1 MKQYLKDGKHGIPWE
16 DAAQALNDQD
26 EKGLS
31 LLLLACEVQ
40 HVPLIRL
47 LIEQPVIDINI
58 TANDAGTALSIAAQ
72 LGNIEALKLL
82 LKNENIDLEK
92 QQKGSPL
99 HAVGHSYWRSQTDQ
113 QVTDE
118 VSTMHLL
125 ISHGF
130 DVNHL
135 DKNGATPLHSH
146 VRHEHSHLVKTL
158 LDTKLVDITI
168 RENFDTFGKT
178 ALFDACSMGLVAE
191 DSDLNVV
198 DLLLNYGAIHNVVE
212 TDLEPRVVE
221 SPEAVRSMIA
231 QICKSV
237 SNRGLASLKCRWSSI
252 AEAVYNGN
260 ENVVTTLV
268 SHWKKYFT
276 IEALHQAHLDITFHG
291 PWPKH
296 VHFQQRIKFPKTFNS
311 KTIDTNLL
319 HLAIDSGVC
328 KMIPLL
334 MGASTNELCYN
345 YLYHTVGMC
354 LSPIS
359 TGQLYPIACCLLSHA
374 VLISNDDAT
383 MTKVLLDH
391 CSLSPNF
398 VSKREKALGFSAL
411 TVAIAMGYVNV
422 MNVLLDYS
430 PLLPD
435 KKVSNIKDN
444 NLVTSLW
451 APFFF
456 KEENFPREKK
466 NVHKCISILLAN
478 GANPNIRMN
487 TSIDYTGKN
496 YNTRDFTEKNSIING
511 NYTILYAASVSGDHV
526 LVDLLLNFKDLEGE
540 KLDICNGKNAKV
552 DDGTNDKYHESPWY
566 GVCKKLAFL
575 QPPVHADYVQDLF
588 KTAHVLLNFI
598 TNWFWSSFQARNE
611 LNRAPNFNCE
621 APISILIRAAKE
633 CRALNDEPFEE
644 DTEKKSAALDPRPQ
658 LLLNLI
664 WALIARIKLSDSRGV
679 GGQKPTSFHKQ
690 SEPVSHLYLSCF
702 KEQRNIQIQFIR
714 THVEHRS
721 IKDASKVIC
730 QDKFVVK
737 YAITNIDGFEL
748 NYADESLK
756 QDPELIEL
764 ATKHGRLDLA
774 TKEQLR
780 DITFLKSAVQNSCQ
794 SVSTL
799 PADLRNDKELLSL
812 LLASNHG
819 ALAWLSTEL
828 QDDKDFILGILH
840 QGVPILI
847 AEEADSDKYF
857 TRYLKNTKLHKNV
870 KQLLRYC
877 SSRLQQDVEVVREA
891 VGLAGENLQFASK
904 EMKSNPNIVRVAVA
918 QNGLSLQF
926 GSKEMKSDK
935 DIVRRAVAQNGLAL
949 KFANEDL
956 KRIPSIVIQA
966 VTRTGMALEY
976 AHEDLQGCIS
986 VADCAVK
993 QDGCALQFPVK
1004 RWGLCPNKILT
1015 DESSDTYYKERAEDE
1030 NYEEY
1035 EESLKSLCLA
1045 AITSP
1050 TATIEQIMEI
1060 VPVNFKRD
1068 KPFAIKVLSLD
1079 GHALE
1084 HLSFFN
1090 DDDNCVL
1097 TAVKQTG
1104 SAICHA
1110 STRLEHRE
1118 DMVLLAIQTN
1128 EEAVKGVTDR
1138 DVIMKAV
1145 AQKGCVLNYVEDVF
1159 KNDKEIVRAAVQND
1173 GYAIDYAS
1181 DKWRNNREMLL
1192 IAVANNHPDLHDGET
1207 CLEWMSDELKDDY
1220 DVAKMAVSCNPNAY
1234 YDVSDRL
1241 KKKHEI
1247 ALLFARHK
1255 FWLDFETVEEWMPPS
1270 LLADPDFMA
1279 KVRQ

>member
-1 MKQYLKDGKHGIPWE
+1 MKQYLKEGKHGVPWE

-47 LIEQPVIDINI
+47 LIEQ
-58 TANDAGTALSIAAQ
+58 TA
-72 LGNIEALKLL
+72 
-82 LKNENIDLEK
+82 
-92 QQKGSPL
+92 
-99 HAVGHSYWRSQTDQ
+99 
-113 QVTDE
+113 
-118 VSTMHLL
+118 
-125 ISHGF
+125 
-130 DVNHL
+130 
-135 DKNGATPLHSH
+135 
-146 VRHEHSHLVKTL
+146 
-158 LDTKLVDITI
+158 
-168 RENFDTFGKT
+168 
-178 ALFDACSMGLVAE
+178 
-191 DSDLNVV
+191 
-198 DLLLNYGAIHNVVE
+198 
-212 TDLEPRVVE
+212 
-221 SPEAVRSMIA
+221 
-231 QICKSV
+231 
-237 SNRGLASLKCRWSSI
+237 
-252 AEAVYNGN
+252 
-260 ENVVTTLV
+260 
-268 SHWKKYFT
+268 
-276 IEALHQAHLDITFHG
+276 
-291 PWPKH
+291 
-296 VHFQQRIKFPKTFNS
+296 
-311 KTIDTNLL
+311 
-319 HLAIDSGVC
+319 
-328 KMIPLL
+328 
-334 MGASTNELCYN
+334 
-345 YLYHTVGMC
+345 
-354 LSPIS
+354 
-359 TGQLYPIACCLLSHA
+359 
-374 VLISNDDAT
+374 
-383 MTKVLLDH
+383 
-391 CSLSPNF
+391 LSPNF
-398 VSKREKALGFSAL
+398 VSKREESRGFSAL

-487 TSIDYTGKN
+487 TRIEYTGRN
-496 YNTRDFTEKNSIING
+496 YNTRDFTEKYSIING

-540 KLDICNGKNAKV
+540 KYGSLCKDICNGKNAKV
-552 DDGTNDKYHESPWY
+552 DDGTNDEYHESPWY

-664 WALIARIKLSDSRGV
+664 WTLCARIQHWDSRGV
-679 GGQKPTSFHKQ
+679 GQKPTSFHKQ

-780 DITFLKSAVQNSCQ
+780 DITFLKSAVQNCSK
-794 SVSTL
+794 SVATL

-840 QGVPILI
+840 QGVPTLI
-847 AEEADSDKYF
+847 AEEADSDKFY

-904 EMKSNPNIVRVAVA
+904 
-918 QNGLSLQF
+918 
-926 GSKEMKSDK
+926 
-935 DIVRRAVAQNGLAL
+935 
-949 KFANEDL
+949 
-956 KRIPSIVIQA
+956 
-966 VTRTGMALEY
+966 
-976 AHEDLQGCIS
+976 
-986 VADCAVK
+986 
-993 QDGCALQFPVK
+993 
-1004 RWGLCPNKILT
+1004 
-1015 DESSDTYYKERAEDE
+1015 
-1030 NYEEY
+1030 
-1035 EESLKSLCLA
+1035 
-1045 AITSP
+1045 
-1050 TATIEQIMEI
+1050 
-1060 VPVNFKRD
+1060 
-1068 KPFAIKVLSLD
+1068 
-1079 GHALE
+1079 
-1084 HLSFFN
+1084 
-1090 DDDNCVL
+1090 
-1097 TAVKQTG
+1097 
-1104 SAICHA
+1104 
-1110 STRLEHRE
+1110 
-1118 DMVLLAIQTN
+1118 
-1128 EEAVKGVTDR
+1128 
-1138 DVIMKAV
+1138 
-1145 AQKGCVLNYVEDVF
+1145 
-1159 KNDKEIVRAAVQND
+1159 
-1173 GYAIDYAS
+1173 
-1181 DKWRNNREMLL
+1181 
-1192 IAVANNHPDLHDGET
+1192 
-1207 CLEWMSDELKDDY
+1207 
-1220 DVAKMAVSCNPNAY
+1220 
-1234 YDVSDRL
+1234 
-1241 KKKHEI
+1241 
-1247 ALLFARHK
+1247 
-1255 FWLDFETVEEWMPPS
+1255 
-1270 LLADPDFMA
+1270 
-1279 KVRQ
+1279 